1 MQPLSKQE
9 FVGKFCK
16 LSDEN
21 FTAISK
27 EFAIGRIKRGL
38 SEYRN
43 LYVTSDS
50 HVEYTSLNVEELTR
64 LKLREIE
71 LIDGFWYD
79 KPDKYDKSALEN

>member
-21 FTAISK
+21 FTALSK
-27 EFAIGRIKRGL
+27 EFDIGRIKRCL
-38 SEYRN
+38 AEYRN
-43 LYVTSDS
+43 IYVTSDL
-50 HVEYTSLNVEELTR
+50 HIEYTSLNSEELTR

-71 LIDGFWYD
+71 LIDGFWYN
-79 KPDKYDKSALEN
+79 KSELEN